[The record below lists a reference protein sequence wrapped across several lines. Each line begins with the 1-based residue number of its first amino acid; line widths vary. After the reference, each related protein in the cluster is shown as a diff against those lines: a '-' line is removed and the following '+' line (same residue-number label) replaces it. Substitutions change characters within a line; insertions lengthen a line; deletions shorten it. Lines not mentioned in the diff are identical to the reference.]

1 MFKRINFLL
10 VILAVFL
17 ILSACSDKTEKTGGT
32 AKSKQIEAKIES
44 AQYIKSSRIEEEDQ
58 DAIAVKINVKNL
70 LDSEI
75 RLSSYD
81 GVKLYDGDQQ
91 MSTES
96 DLYDSKVGLDIDTS
110 GGIGA
115 GKSKTILAIFEVE
128 KDKKYEIGLNP
139 SIIGEEV
146 KEVMLELDTA
156 KYAESYET
164 LDDPAK
170 AFAAYVDQ
178 IYYDKENS
186 DYEELVTADKPAL
199 QEAAKKTF
207 RDTIKDFISGEI
219 SDEQIEK
226 MYLSYR
232 NMLAEKAKVDVRTIG
247 YANDKAVV
255 SVNIT
260 TIPLRDAYSVISD
273 YGREF
278 SEDTGSYDRQEKT
291 EYIISKFDEIL
302 SSMELKTSENKI
314 EIPITKKDGKWI
326 IKSVD
331 KYGEKLD
338 NIFIKGAVY

>member
-81 GVKLYDGDQQ
+81 GIKLYDGDQQ
-91 MSTES
+91 LSTES
-96 DLYDSKVGLDIDTS
+96 DLYDSKIGLDSDTS

-115 GKSKTILAIFEVE
+115 GKSKTVLAIFEVE

-139 SIIGEEV
+139 SIPGEEE
-146 KEVMLELDTA
+146 KEVILEFDTA
-156 KYAESYET
+156 KYAESHET

-178 IYYDKENS
+178 IYYEKENN
-186 DYEELVTADKPAL
+186 DYEKFITADKAAL

-207 RDTIKDFISGEI
+207 KNTIKDAFYEKV
-219 SDEQIEK
+219 SDEQLEK
-226 MYLSYR
+226 MYMSYR
-232 NMLAEKAKVDVRTIG
+232 NMLAEKAKVDVKTIA

-255 SVNIT
+255 GVNIE
-260 TIPLRDAYSVISD
+260 TIPLGNISSEIIE
-273 YGREF
+273 YKREF
-278 SEDTGSYDRQEKT
+278 TEDTGSYDREEVT
-291 EYIISKFDEIL
+291 EYIVSKFDEII
-302 SSMELKTSENKI
+302 SSMELKASEDRI
-314 EIPITKKDGKWI
+314 EIPITKKDGKWV
-326 IKSVD
+326 IKPTQE
-331 KYGEKLD
+331 YGRSLD
-338 NIFIKGAVY
+338 EIFIKGAVY

>member
-10 VILAVFL
+10 VILSVFL
-17 ILSACSDKTEKTGGT
+17 ILSACSDKAEKTGGT

-44 AQYIKSSRIEEEDQ
+44 AQYIKSSKIEEEDQ

-81 GVKLYDGDQQ
+81 GIKLYDGDQQ
-91 MSTES
+91 VSTES
-96 DLYDSKVGLDIDTS
+96 DLYDSKIGLDIDS
-110 GGIGA
+110 GGSIGG
-115 GKSKTILAIFEVE
+115 GKSKTVLAVFEVE

-139 SIIGEEV
+139 SIIGEET
-146 KEVMLELDTA
+146 KEVILELDTT

-178 IYYDKENS
+178 IYYEKENS
-186 DYEELVTADKPAL
+186 DYEKMVTVDKPAL

-207 RDTIKDFISGEI
+207 RNTIKDYIYGEI
-219 SDEQIEK
+219 SDEQMEK

-232 NMLAEKAKVDVRTIG
+232 NILAEKAKVDVRTIG

-255 SVNIT
+255 GVNIT
-260 TIPLRDAYSVISD
+260 TVPLREIYGAVND
-273 YGREF
+273 YEREF
-278 SEDTGSYDRQEKT
+278 REDTGSYDQKEKT
-291 EYIISKFDEIL
+291 DYVVSKFDEIL
-302 SSMELKTSENKI
+302 SSIELKTSENKL
-314 EIPITKKDGKWI
+314 EIPITKKDGKWV
-326 IKSVD
+326 IKPVD
-331 KYGEKLD
+331 KYGIKLD
-338 NIFIKGAVY
+338 DIFIKGAVY